1 MPRFVDNV
9 DAVVSKI
16 GTSNV
21 GLVWGLANINWENDA
36 ERDDFMDMLVMPR
49 GDI

>member
-16 GTSNV
+16 GTQNV

-36 ERDDFMDMLVMPR
+36 ERDNFLDILTMPR
-49 GDI
+49 DNI

>member
-9 DAVVSKI
+9 DAIVSKL

-21 GLVWGLANINWENDA
+21 GIVWGLANINWANDV
-36 ERDDFMDMLVMPR
+36 ERDDFIDMLTLPR
-49 GDI
+49 DEV